1 VITTSARLLSM
12 LTLLQQRVSWSGDEM
27 AERLGVT
34 TRTVRRDADRLRELG
49 YPVQAV
55 SGPGGGYR
63 LGRGKALPP
72 LLLDDD
78 EAVAAVVSLR
88 TAAGGTVAGIGE
100 LSLSA
105 LAKLEQVLPV
115 RLRARVDDLSAST
128 VALGTGVIPVDAD
141 LLVAAARACRVPERI
156 SFDYV
161 RRDGTLRRRRVEP
174 YRLVHTGRRWYLVAR
189 DADRSAG
196 DQPSD
201 HGGWRTFRVDRMS
214 DLLATG
220 HRFRVVD
227 PPDAAAFVTEAVSRA
242 PYRYRARFRIDASA
256 EAVRDLVPPT
266 VATIE
271 PIAGGGCE
279 LSTGADSLESIAV
292 HVAALGFN
300 FAVVEPPEMVDL
312 VQALGKRLIRAAD
325 TG

>member
-1 VITTSARLLSM
+1 M
-12 LTLLQQRVSWSGDEM
+12 LTLLQQRVSWSGDEL
-27 AERLGVT
+27 ADRLGVT
-34 TRTVRRDADRLRELG
+34 TRSVRRDADRLRSLG
-49 YPVQAV
+49 YPVTAV

-88 TAAGGTVAGIGE
+88 TAAGGTVAGISE

-128 VALGTGVIPVDAD
+128 VALGTGAVPVDAD
-141 LLVAAARACRVPERI
+141 VLVAAARACRVPERI

-189 DADRSAG
+189 DVRWPTDQPDDQSDQG
-196 DQPSD
+196 DQHAD
-201 HGGWRTFRVDRMS
+201 DRGWRTYRVDRMS

-220 HRFRVVD
+220 HRFSVSD
-227 PPDAAAFVTEAVSRA
+227 PPDAGAFVANAVSRA
-242 PYRYRARFRIDASA
+242 PYRYHARFRIDAPVES
-256 EAVRDLVPPT
+256 VRDMVPPT

-271 PIAGGGCE
+271 TVGDGTCE
-279 LSTGADSLESIAV
+279 LSTGADSLEFIAV
-292 HVAALGFN
+292 HVAALGFE
-300 FAVVEPPEMVDL
+300 FQVIEPPEMLDV
-312 VQALGKRLIRAAD
+312 VRALGNRLARAAD
-325 TG
+325 RG